1 MTRWWLAVWK
11 GGLLRGL
18 YIGVPGKFNLLVRT
32 CVSLSNINN
41 SYSRNISI
49 FIFVLVLLPNTPQVR
64 PI

>member
-18 YIGVPGKFNLLVRT
+18 YIGVPGKFSLLVRT